1 MEICF
6 CPAFKIQK
14 QPKKLSGSFWKSV
27 EIFLIVLLFRW
38 GDPRLLSRL
47 RTLLPEPVYL
57 TFRRFSDSETSHL
70 CNRMFCSIGLVEKIK
85 LQNSPRN
92 VTLRSHG
99 RQRYTGLQTEQEGLW
114 AREASMSRAREG
126 WTYYMEES
134 TGTRSTGTV
143 DTNRFT
149 SRSSSLLLFSWSSS

>member
-1 MEICF
+1 
-6 CPAFKIQK
+6 
-14 QPKKLSGSFWKSV
+14 
-27 EIFLIVLLFRW
+27 
-38 GDPRLLSRL
+38 
-47 RTLLPEPVYL
+47 
-57 TFRRFSDSETSHL
+57 
-70 CNRMFCSIGLVEKIK
+70 MFCSIGLVAKVK
-85 LQNSPRN
+85 LHNSPRN

-149 SRSSSLLLFSWSSS
+149 S